1 MGEEEIKKERRNN
14 TFPFFWDSE
23 ERLCLTGVGIN
34 ISHQA
39 SLNEW
44 YRNRT
49 CGEEKVWTSLG
60 ASFHST
66 TVTGIQRK
74 TVAQCYRKEGHSFNR
89 VLLAKIQRDRHTH
102 KKKSL
107 SFLCVIA
114 HLSSSGKMVHWE
126 KWKSVFPDSCLIK
139 FPFPCLSFTVYQK
152 TFLDCISLW
161 IKLFTHVLIGVHF
174 LYVKAMQNLFTI
186 HW

>member
-1 MGEEEIKKERRNN
+1 MNGTETEPAGRKRYEPHWELPSTVLQLQGSRGKQLLNVIGKKD
-14 TFPFFWDSE
+14 TA
-23 ERLCLTGVGIN
+23 LTEF
-34 ISHQA
+34 
-39 SLNEW
+39 SLP
-44 YRNRT
+44 R
-49 CGEEKVWTSLG
+49 S
-60 ASFHST
+60 
-66 TVTGIQRK
+66 
-74 TVAQCYRKEGHSFNR
+74 KET
-89 VLLAKIQRDRHTH
+89 DTHT

-107 SFLCVIA
+107 SFLCMIA